1 MVEVKGYV
9 SVSYTFRDYA
19 FMRPDYMVHEPYKA
33 DQNDYDRPKRGP
45 LGYDRLSAFE
55 RDGNSVTDKT
65 VKLPELRK
73 TGYGVRSG
81 KPQKVPKTQH
91 VGIKSPS
98 AHTDPGTRHAGRPM
112 KYLPM

>member
-1 MVEVKGYV
+1 MLDDYANVL
-9 SVSYTFRDYA
+9 SLFFREYA

-33 DQNDYDRPKRGP
+33 GQENDYDRPKRGP

-55 RDGNSVTDKT
+55 RDGHSATDKT

-73 TGYGVRSG
+73 VGYGVRSE
-81 KPQKVPKTQH
+81 KPLKVPKTQQAGGKPH
-91 VGIKSPS
+91 T
-98 AHTDPGTRHAGRPM
+98 AQTDPGRGNKPL